1 MAKFQFITIEK
12 PIKEIKDNKLNDK
25 ILELIKRRRRQ
36 IIVNSVIYYRF
47 GTSLIEDKTFD
58 MWAYELRDL
67 QKQYPK
73 ESQNVELYE
82 YFKDWDG
89 TTGYDLPLY
98 LFVNK
103 AKQLIEFKNKQ
114 VLE

>member
-58 MWAYELRDL
+58 RWAYELRDL

-82 YFKDWDG
+82 YFKDWD
-89 TTGYDLPLY
+89 L
-98 LFVNK
+98 
-103 AKQLIEFKNKQ
+103 
-114 VLE
+114 